1 MLESCCGVCTASE
14 LLVVTCHTKLSMPA
28 ALCTSSRYLNV
39 YMSRFTLSRGSASF
53 GILQAACFAIQNG
66 AVLSRAQVRYF
77 KHNDVADLER
87 ILEEQAAKDKRSKCA
102 LTLGAFDLLCAML
115 SLLYCIVLCIAQH
128 LLQIFLRKYYLHDC
142 LPPLLLFRQC
152 GICQSA
158 DTAQARPTLFAHR
171 KA

>member
-39 YMSRFTLSRGSASF
+39 YMSSTFCNISTDPSHLFLLRCTLSRGSASF

-115 SLLYCIVLCIAQH
+115 SLLYCIVLYIAQH
-128 LLQIFLRKYYLHDC
+128 N
-142 LPPLLLFRQC
+142 LP
-152 GICQSA
+152 
-158 DTAQARPTLFAHR
+158 
-171 KA
+171 